1 MKRPPGAPSTAVR
14 TSRASPVPRSATPEL
29 PLPSSLASLTDLSAT
44 HIRDFA
50 GSLARRVGLV
60 LGGPDADACWRI
72 LEDNPA
78 AVESALEEA
87 FEEAL
92 EAARDSGGGSEAVLP
107 PHLRSRPVGT
117 EWRSSLRARA
127 RALGALAARPHAE
140 SADPLRRWDAAPY
153 PSRERL
159 ELDALDALIQVLADC
174 EGVPARVQE
183 RAGFLAKH
191 CCSICY
197 VEAVRPATAEEIAA
211 GVPTVEFVFRSP
223 CFHDICV
230 DCALRDAVEHG
241 GDAMRL
247 EHLDLKC
254 PICREPVS
262 WPWSR
267 SEPHVA
273 DSLNRGLGPSLL
285 QSSTYRL
292 PDERLLELITP
303 ERVRET
309 NPGGRLPLHAAV
321 GATDSEAVIR
331 RLVEMHPTAAS
342 WQTVA
347 GELPLHVAA
356 GCTSSPYIIRALV
369 DAYPD
374 GVRKANQAGE
384 MALHKAAY
392 NVSLPVVR
400 AVLEAYP
407 EALHVAQAAPAHQC
421 AAVESGPTP
430 GRIAELHNRNPDV
443 AALLRGTS
451 ARVGWF
457 PRFLSFA
464 R

>member
-140 SADPLRRWDAAPY
+140 SADPLRRWDAAPFL
-153 PSRERL
+153 SRERL
-159 ELDALDALIQVLADC
+159 ELDALDALVQVLADC
-174 EGVPARVQE
+174 EGVPARAQE
-183 RAGFLAKH
+183 RAGFLNKH
-191 CCSICY
+191 WCSICY

-309 NPGGRLPLHAAV
+309 NPVMPFQSDPPQHLSAHLHPPPRASVVCAGR
-321 GATDSEAVIR
+321 E
-331 RLVEMHPTAAS
+331 
-342 WQTVA
+342 
-347 GELPLHVAA
+347 
-356 GCTSSPYIIRALV
+356 
-369 DAYPD
+369 
-374 GVRKANQAGE
+374 
-384 MALHKAAY
+384 
-392 NVSLPVVR
+392 
-400 AVLEAYP
+400 
-407 EALHVAQAAPAHQC
+407 AAPPRRRRC
-421 AAVESGPTP
+421 D
-430 GRIAELHNRNPDV
+430 R
-443 AALLRGTS
+443 LRGGDS
-451 ARVGWF
+451 PARRDAPHGC
-457 PRFLSFA
+457 
-464 R
+464 